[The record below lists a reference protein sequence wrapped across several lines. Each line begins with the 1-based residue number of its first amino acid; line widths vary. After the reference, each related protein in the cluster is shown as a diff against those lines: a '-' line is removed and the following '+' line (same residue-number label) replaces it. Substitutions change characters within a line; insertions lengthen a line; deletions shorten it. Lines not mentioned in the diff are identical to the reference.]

1 MHPNMLSYISNH
13 CKHKVLSLQYE
24 YKQDHYEVMDVT
36 LYLSSISKKRKDKR
50 INLKEHCG

>member
-1 MHPNMLSYISNH
+1 MDASNICSYISNH

-36 LYLSSISKKRKDKR
+36 LYLSSISIKREKIK
-50 INLKEHCG
+50 G